1 MVKLFNVFFVYKG
14 RSMPLTVASVNA
26 WPLEK
31 AVELAKRCN
40 EITKIQTNIELCV

>member
-14 RSMPLTVASVNA
+14 RSLPLTVAGVNA

-40 EITKIQTNIELCV
+40 EVTKIPTKIEPCV